1 MDSNFQVKITADLSD
16 LQARIKS
23 VEGTLNSL
31 QAVSTNAT
39 KKLQVG
45 MDNAA
50 VSVERL
56 NNNANR
62 GRLAAFAFGQVIR
75 DAGFFSQNFGL
86 GVLAISNNI
95 PILIDQLVLLTGI
108 TGAAG
113 IAISLLGSFLTA
125 GLTIFAYWAQSVQSD
140 GKSVGQEIQKM
151 ALDSQT
157 YIGQLVDY
165 LSKPP
170 ASTLLNTIIGG
181 FREGFELLKQIAKAG
196 IEFIIAVWDKFG
208 TEISMVMDW
217 IYQIVYNQMNNA
229 LNIIKLVTGLIKG
242 DWETVWEA
250 IKQITFNVI
259 NNIISAMQTL
269 LVGVST
275 LIGGLVG
282 TTNAAA
288 GASITAAGQFIAKL
302 GDKLKIAKK
311 DTNDFN
317 FVFKDFIRGLTFAA
331 PATKG
336 ASDGLG
342 KIGKETL
349 IVDKRLNDVTDT
361 LNKYYDKLKDI
372 ELTPGIS
379 KFDIKKQSVEA
390 LGDLIVNLRK
400 IPGTERTVGLLTTEF
415 NKLNKAL
422 EVSKDVDVISFEE
435 SQFRDALNAF
445 DELKKARDGYF
456 DPTETQNLKND
467 LMQSLYPSD
476 AEKFMTAWGMIAQGI
491 SDILGNTFVDLG
503 NLIAGS
509 IGGEE
514 FWGNILK
521 SVGGFLSA
529 LGKQL
534 IAFGVGMKI
543 YAIAL
548 AALQSGNPVLIAAS
562 AGGLIIAGAVLAT
575 VGGIISGLAGGKKQK
590 NGGDSGSNATSG
602 NYGRVRPFAA
612 GGIVSGPTN
621 ALIGE
626 YPGAK
631 ANPEVV
637 APLDK
642 LTNLIGGSIGG
653 GDMGGQLTA
662 RISGNDLVILLD
674 RASKNRKNYF

>member
-23 VEGTLNSL
+23 VENTLNSL

-45 MDNAA
+45 MDSAA

-113 IAISLLGSFLTA
+113 VAISLLGSFLTA
-125 GLTIFAYWAQSVQSD
+125 GLTVFAYWAQSVSSD

-157 YIGQLVDY
+157 YIGKLVDY

-170 ASTLLNTIIGG
+170 ASTVLNTVIGG
-181 FREGFELLKQIAKAG
+181 FIKGFELLKQIVEAG
-196 IEFIIAVWDKFG
+196 IEFIIAVWNKFG
-208 TEISMVMDW
+208 TEISMVMNW

-229 LNIIKLVTGLIKG
+229 LNIIKIVTGLIKG

-259 NNIISAMQTL
+259 NSIISGLQTL
-269 LVGVST
+269 LVGVSAFMGALLGVT
-275 LIGGLVG
+275 Q
-282 TTNAAA
+282 NAAL
-288 GASITAAGQFIAKL
+288 GASVSSGGKYLAQLA
-302 GDKLKIAKK
+302 DKLKIARK

-317 FVFKDFIRGLTFAA
+317 FVFKDFLKGFKFAP
-331 PATKG
+331 PAIKAT
-336 ASDGLG
+336 SDAIG

-349 IVDKRLNDVTDT
+349 IVDTRLNKVTDT
-361 LNKYYDKLKDI
+361 LNKYYDRLKDL
-372 ELTPGIS
+372 ELTAGITPLEV
-379 KFDIKKQSVEA
+379 KKGSAEA
-390 LGDLIVNLRK
+390 LGDLIINLQK
-400 IPGTERTVGLLTTEF
+400 IAGTERTVGLLTTEF
-415 NKLNKAL
+415 NKLNGEL
-422 EVSKDVDVISFEE
+422 EFAKNFGPIEFDIDADPAIIELQRFGDAVDDIFRNGILDTITSSMSAIGTAIAEE
-435 SQFRDALNAF
+435 GNIGDALGNALIGSLGTVLVEF
-445 DELKKARDGYF
+445 GKLIIATAIAGEAFSLAMKKLF
-456 DPTETQNLKND
+456 SPE
-467 LMQSLYPSD
+467 
-476 AEKFMTAWGMIAQGI
+476 AWG
-491 SDILGNTFVDLG
+491 
-503 NLIAGS
+503 
-509 IGGEE
+509 
-514 FWGNILK
+514 
-521 SVGGFLSA
+521 
-529 LGKQL
+529 
-534 IAFGVGMKI
+534 
-543 YAIAL
+543 IAL
-548 AALQSGNPVLIAAS
+548 VAGAALIAAGSTIS
-562 AGGLIIAGAVLAT
+562 AFASKKSGGSNNSNNNANPTSGKFGGIRPFAS
-575 VGGIISGLAGGKKQK
+575 GGIISGDTLG
-590 NGGDSGSNATSG
+590 
-602 NYGRVRPFAA
+602 
-612 GGIVSGPTN
+612 
-621 ALIGE
+621 LMGE
-626 YPGAK
+626 YPNARS
-631 ANPEVV
+631 NPEVV

-642 LTNLIGGSIGG
+642 LTSLISGSI
-653 GDMGGQLTA
+653 GDMGGNMGGQLSA

>member
-23 VEGTLNSL
+23 VESTLNSL

-113 IAISLLGSFLTA
+113 VAISLLGSFLTA
-125 GLTIFAYWAQSVQSD
+125 GLTIFAYWAQSVSSD

-157 YIGQLVDY
+157 YIGKLVDY

-170 ASTLLNTIIGG
+170 ASTVLNTVIGG
-181 FREGFELLKQIAKAG
+181 FIQGFDLLKQIVQAG
-196 IEFIIAVWDKFG
+196 IEFIIAVWNKFG
-208 TEISMVMDW
+208 TEISMVMNW

-229 LNIIKLVTGLIKG
+229 LNIIKIVTGLIKG

-250 IKQITFNVI
+250 IKQITFNII
-259 NNIISAMQTL
+259 NSIISGLQTL
-269 LVGVST
+269 LVGVSAFMGALLGVT
-275 LIGGLVG
+275 Q
-282 TTNAAA
+282 NAAL
-288 GASITAAGQFIAKL
+288 GASVSAGGKYLAQLA
-302 GDKLKIAKK
+302 DKLKIARK

-317 FVFKDFIRGLTFAA
+317 FVFKDFLKGFKFAP
-331 PATKG
+331 PAIKAT
-336 ASDGLG
+336 SDAIGG
-342 KIGKETL
+342 IGKETI
-349 IVDKRLNDVTDT
+349 IVDRRLNKVTDT
-361 LNKYYDKLKDI
+361 LNKYYDKLKDL
-372 ELTPGIS
+372 ELTAGITPLE
-379 KFDIKKQSVEA
+379 IKKGSAEA
-390 LGDLIVNLRK
+390 LGDLIVNLQK
-400 IPGTERTVGLLTTEF
+400 IPDTQRTVGLLKTEF
-415 NKLNKAL
+415 NKLNGEL
-422 EVSKDVDVISFEE
+422 EFAKNFGPITFDI
-435 SQFRDALNAF
+435 DA
-445 DELKKARDGYF
+445 
-456 DPTETQNLKND
+456 DPTIA
-467 LMQSLYPSD
+467 SLEAFGASVH
-476 AEKFMTAWGMIAQGI
+476 
-491 SDILGNTFVDLG
+491 DILFNGLVNTVSS
-503 NLIAGS
+503 AM
-509 IGGEE
+509 EA
-514 FWGNILK
+514 
-521 SVGGFLSA
+521 VG
-529 LGKQL
+529 
-534 IAFGVGMKI
+534 
-543 YAIAL
+543 YAIASGGDWGQ
-548 AALQSGNPVLIAAS
+548 ALGDALLNSFSSILIQFGELLVATS
-562 AGGLIIAGAVLAT
+562 FAGLEFSKAFTKLFDPKQWAIALGAGAVLIGL
-575 VGGIISGLAGGKKQK
+575 GGALKAFTSSKGSGGGAGGGG
-590 NGGDSGSNATSG
+590 NGKMSTSG
-602 NYGRVRPFAA
+602 TFGGVRPFAV

-631 ANPEVV
+631 NNPEVV

-642 LTNLIGGSIGG
+642 LSGIIAGSIGG
-653 GDMGGQLTA
+653 GEMGGQLSA

>member
-140 GKSVGQEIQKM
+140 GKGVGQEIQRM

-170 ASTLLNTIIGG
+170 ASTLLSTVIGG
-181 FREGFELLKQIAKAG
+181 FREGFELLKQIAQAG
-196 IEFIIAVWDKFG
+196 IEFIIAVWDRFG
-208 TEISMVMDW
+208 TEISMVMDF

-242 DWETVWEA
+242 DWEGVWEA

-259 NNIISAMQTL
+259 NSIISAMQTL

-275 LIGGLVG
+275 VIGGIVG
-282 TTNAAA
+282 VTNAAA
-288 GASITAAGQFIAKL
+288 GASITAAGKYIATL
-302 GDKLKIAKK
+302 GNQLKFVKK
-311 DTNDFN
+311 DTSDFN
-317 FVFKDFIRGLTFAA
+317 FVFKDFIKGLSFAA

-349 IVDKRLNDVTDT
+349 IVDKRLNKVTDT
-361 LNKYYDKLKDI
+361 LNKYHDRLQDI
-372 ELTPGIS
+372 ELTAGIS
-379 KFDIKKQSVEA
+379 PLEIKKGSAEA
-390 LGDLIVNLRK
+390 LADLIVDLQK
-400 IPGTERTVGLLTTEF
+400 IAGTERTVALLKTEF
-415 NKLNKAL
+415 NKLNGELEFAKNFGPIEFDIESDPAIIAL
-422 EVSKDVDVISFEE
+422 QKF
-435 SQFRDALNAF
+435 
-445 DELKKARDGYF
+445 
-456 DPTETQNLKND
+456 
-467 LMQSLYPSD
+467 SD
-476 AEKFMTAWGMIAQGI
+476 AVDSIFRNGILDTITSTMSAVGEAIAAG
-491 SDILGNTFVDLG
+491 GNIGDSFG
-503 NLIAGS
+503 NALLGS
-509 IGGEE
+509 IGG
-514 FWGNILK
+514 
-521 SVGGFLSA
+521 
-529 LGKQL
+529 
-534 IAFGVGMKI
+534 
-543 YAIAL
+543 
-548 AALQSGNPVLIAAS
+548 VLIEF
-562 AGGLIIAGAVLAT
+562 GKLIIATAIAGEAFSLAMQQLFSPEQWGIALVAGAAL
-575 VGGIISGLAGGKKQK
+575 ILAGSTIRGFASKKAGGGG
-590 NGGDSGSNATSG
+590 NGNGNANSG
-602 NYGRVRPFAA
+602 NMYGSFRPFAV

-626 YPGAK
+626 YPGARN
-631 ANPEVV
+631 NPEVV

-642 LTNLIGGSIGG
+642 LTGIIAGSIGG
-653 GDMGGQLTA
+653 RDMGGTLST

>member
-16 LQARIKS
+16 LQARIKN
-23 VEGTLNSL
+23 VESTLNSL

-113 IAISLLGSFLTA
+113 VAISLLGSFLTA
-125 GLTIFAYWAQSVQSD
+125 GLTIFAYWAQSVSYD

-181 FREGFELLKQIAKAG
+181 FKEGFDLLKQIAKAG
-196 IEFIIAVWDKFG
+196 IEFVIAVWDRFG
-208 TEISMVMDW
+208 TEINMVMDW

-229 LNIIKLVTGLIKG
+229 LNIIKFVTGLIKG

-275 LIGGLVG
+275 LMGALVG

-288 GASITAAGQFIAKL
+288 GASITAAGQYIAKL
-302 GDKLKIAKK
+302 GDKLKIARK

-317 FVFKDFIRGLTFAA
+317 FVFKDFIKGLSFTA
-331 PATKG
+331 PAGKA
-336 ASDGLG
+336 ASDAIGQ
-342 KIGKETL
+342 IGKETL

-361 LNKYYDKLKDI
+361 LNKYYDKLKDL
-372 ELTPGIS
+372 ELTAGIS
-379 KFDIKKQSVEA
+379 PLEIKKGTTEA
-390 LGDLIVNLRK
+390 LGDLIVNLQK
-400 IPGTERTVGLLTTEF
+400 IPGTERTVALLTTEF
-415 NKLNKAL
+415 NKLTQELEFAKNFGPITFDIDADPTIVAL
-422 EVSKDVDVISFEE
+422 QEFGAKVHDILFNGLVNTVSSAMEAVGYAIASGGDWG
-435 SQFRDALNAF
+435 QALGDALLNSFSSILIQFGELLVATSFAGLQFSKAF
-445 DELKKARDGYF
+445 TKLF
-456 DPTETQNLKND
+456 DPTQ
-467 LMQSLYPSD
+467 
-476 AEKFMTAWGMIAQGI
+476 W
-491 SDILGNTFVDLG
+491 
-503 NLIAGS
+503 
-509 IGGEE
+509 
-514 FWGNILK
+514 
-521 SVGGFLSA
+521 
-529 LGKQL
+529 
-534 IAFGVGMKI
+534 
-543 YAIAL
+543 AIAL
-548 AALQSGNPVLIAAS
+548 G
-562 AGGLIIAGAVLAT
+562 AGAVLIGL
-575 VGGIISGLAGGKKQK
+575 GGALKAFTSSKGGGGGLGGGNKM
-590 NGGDSGSNATSG
+590 STSG
-602 NYGRVRPFAA
+602 TFGGVRPFAV

-631 ANPEVV
+631 NNPEVV

-642 LTNLIGGSIGG
+642 LSGIIAGSIGG
-653 GDMGGQLTA
+653 GDMGGQLSA